1 VIHREPGDSPPPR
14 PPRQPGRRRNLFRFG
29 AAALLIL
36 ALTARGL
43 AVAWTDYLWFS
54 SLDFPGVWRT
64 LVFTRI
70 LIVIIASVVA
80 FLVIYLNLRLADRL
94 SPRRAV
100 FALGQSDELVAR
112 FQGWAEIY
120 GGRILLAAAGVF
132 GFLIGLTAG
141 NWWERALL
149 FFNQADFGVTD
160 PVFGR
165 DIGFFV
171 FSIPF
176 YRDIFGWIFQLLI
189 WTTLLVAVLHYLN
202 GGIQIQQNLQRV
214 SSAVKLHLSILFAAL
229 AVFKAVG
236 YWLDRYELVYSTRG
250 AAFGATFTDLNA
262 QKPALELLVGIS
274 LVAAVLLLIN
284 IRFRGW
290 TLPLVAGGLWLVTS
304 VIVGGIIPAAVQR
317 LSVEPNEIE
326 KESRYIDRNIGATR
340 DAYDLS
346 DIEVTDFAASPDLS
360 ADDIEANRST
370 VDNVRLWDP
379 GVLRS
384 IYSQLEQLRPY
395 YQFDDVDIDR
405 YLIEGEVTQVG
416 LAAREIEVDN
426 VADSTWVN
434 DHLVFTHGFG
444 SVLSPTNE
452 VTAEGQP
459 EFLVNDIPPKIATE
473 SLTLDQ
479 PRIYF
484 GEVPGSQDFV
494 FVGTLEQEVDALEES
509 GEVSFSNYDGD
520 GGIAVGSIFR
530 RAALA
535 LRFNDFNTLISN
547 RITGESKALLFRN
560 IADRVEKAAPFLSQ
574 DSDPYLVMDDGGLS
588 WVVDLYSTTDKYPYS
603 TPANPADAFG
613 GSSRLSFTPHSLPN
627 GFNYVRNSVKAV
639 IDAYHGTMTF
649 YIVDPDDPIV
659 ATYDKIFPELFT
671 DFDEMPDGL
680 RDNLRY
686 PEDLFRVQSDMYT
699 AYHVTDSRVFFNEG
713 DLWQIARDPSSV
725 NPVLDI
731 ETLRGGG
738 AAGTRPMLPYYLLME
753 LPDEEEISFLIMQ
766 PFTPRQTPNMVGFLV
781 AKSDPEQ
788 YGEMIQYQFPQGNP
802 PDGPNQVGG
811 RINQDTNISAD
822 FTLLGQ
828 QGSEI
833 VQGNMLVVPIEE
845 SVIYVQPVYLQGTAQ
860 NALPELKRVVVVFE
874 DRIIMRTTLNE
885 AIDEIF
891 GTDSSDDGGGDVVD
905 PGPIDG
911 TVAGLLEQAEAA
923 FVAADAALRDG
934 DLALYAEKVDEAQGL
949 IEQALALIAANE
961 QG

>member
-1 VIHREPGDSPPPR
+1 V
-14 PPRQPGRRRNLFRFG
+14 LV
-29 AAALLIL
+29 
-36 ALTARGL
+36 LTARGL
-43 AVAWTDYLWFS
+43 AVAWTDYLWFD
-54 SLDFPGVWRT
+54 SLDFPAVWRT

-70 LIVIIASVVA
+70 FIVIIASVAA

-120 GGRILLAAAGVF
+120 GGRILLASAGVF
-132 GFLIGLTAG
+132 AFLIGLTAG

-149 FFNQADFGVTD
+149 FLNQTDFGVTD

-171 FSIPF
+171 FSVPF
-176 YRDIFGWIFQLLI
+176 YRDVFGWIFQLLI

-229 AVFKAVG
+229 AVFKAVA

-274 LVAAVLLLIN
+274 LVAAILLLIN

-326 KESRYIDRNIGATR
+326 KETRYIERNIAATR

-346 DIEVTDFAASPDLS
+346 RIEVTDFAASPNLS
-360 ADDIEANRST
+360 AEDIEANRAT
-370 VDNVRLWDP
+370 IDNVRLWDP

-395 YQFDDVDIDR
+395 YKFDDVDIDR
-405 YLIEGEVTQVG
+405 YLIDGDVTQVG

-452 VTAEGQP
+452 VSVEGQP
-459 EFLVNDIPPKIATE
+459 EFLVNDIPPTIATD
-473 SLTLDQ
+473 SLSLDQ

-484 GEVPGSQDFV
+484 GEVPGSNDFV
-494 FVGTLEQEVDALEES
+494 FVGTKEQEVDALKES
-509 GEVSFSNYDGD
+509 GEVSFFTYDGE
-520 GGIAVGSIFR
+520 GGVAVGSIFR

-560 IADRVEKAAPFLSQ
+560 ISDRVEKAAPFLAQ
-574 DSDPYLVMDDGGLS
+574 DSDPYLVFDDGGLS
-588 WVVDLYSTTDKYPYS
+588 WVVDLYSTTDRYPYS

-613 GSSRLSFTPHSLPN
+613 GSGRLSFTPHSLPN
-627 GFNYVRNSVKAV
+627 GLNYLRNSVKAV
-639 IDAYHGTMTF
+639 IDAYNGTMTF

-659 ATYDKIFPELFT
+659 ATYAKIFPELFT
-671 DFDEMPDGL
+671 PFEQMPDAL
-680 RDNLRY
+680 ADNLRY

-699 AYHVTDSRVFFNEG
+699 AYHVTDARVFFNEG

-725 NPVLDI
+725 NPVLDL

-738 AAGTRPMLPYYLLME
+738 TTGTRPMLPYYLLMA
-753 LPDEEEISFLIMQ
+753 LPDEKETSFLIMQ

-788 YGEMIQYQFPQGNP
+788 FGEMIQYQFPLGNP

-811 RINQDTNISAD
+811 RINQDTAISAD

-874 DRIIMRTTLNE
+874 DRIIMRTTFAE

-891 GTDSSDDGGGDVVD
+891 GTDSGGGGVVD
-905 PGPIDG
+905 PGPVDG
-911 TVAGLLEQAEAA
+911 TVAELLEQAEAA
-923 FVAADAALRDG
+923 FVAADQALRAG
-934 DLALYAEKVDEAQGL
+934 DLALYAAKVDEAQSL
-949 IEQALALIAANE
+949 IEQALAQIAASE
-961 QG
+961 AGG

>member
-1 VIHREPGDSPPPR
+1 MR
-14 PPRQPGRRRNLFRFG
+14 
-29 AAALLIL
+29 AAAVILLVV
-36 ALTARGL
+36 ALTARGA

-70 LIVIIASVVA
+70 FIVIIATVLA

-120 GGRILLAAAGVF
+120 GGRILLGAAGLF
-132 GFLIGLTAG
+132 AFLIGLTAG

-149 FFNQADFGVTD
+149 FFNQTEFGATD

-171 FSIPF
+171 FSVPF
-176 YRDIFGWIFQLLI
+176 YRDVFGWAFQLLI
-189 WTTLLVAVLHYLN
+189 WTTLLVGVLHYLN
-202 GGIQIQQNLQRV
+202 GGIQIQQNMQRV
-214 SSAVKLHLSILFAAL
+214 SAAVKLHLSILFAAL
-229 AVFKAVG
+229 AVFKAIA

-274 LVAAVLLLIN
+274 LVAAILLLVN

-326 KESRYIDRNIGATR
+326 RESRYIDRNIAATR
-340 DAYDLS
+340 DAYDLT
-346 DIEVTDFAASPDLS
+346 DITVTDFAASADLG
-360 ADDIEANRST
+360 ADEIEANRAT
-370 VDNVRLWDP
+370 IDNIRLWDP

-384 IYSQLEQLRPY
+384 TYSQLEKLRPY
-395 YQFDDVDIDR
+395 YQFADVDVDR
-405 YLIEGEVTQVG
+405 YLIDGELTQVG

-426 VADSTWVN
+426 VAESTWVN

-444 SVLSPTNE
+444 AVLSPSNA
-452 VTAEGQP
+452 VTPEGQP
-459 EFLVNDIPPKIATE
+459 EFLVNDIPPKITTD
-473 SLTLDQ
+473 SLTLTQ
-479 PRIYF
+479 ERIYF
-484 GEVPGSQDFV
+484 GEVPTANEFV
-494 FVGTLEQEVDALEES
+494 FVGTREQEVDALREN
-509 GEVSFSNYDGD
+509 GEVSFNTYDGT
-520 GGIAVGSIFR
+520 GGVEVGSIFR
-530 RAALA
+530 RLALA

-560 IADRVEKAAPFLSQ
+560 ISDMVEKAAPFLSQ
-574 DSDPYLVMDDGGLS
+574 DADPYIVFDNGGLF
-588 WVVDLYSTTDKYPYS
+588 WVVDLYTTTDRYPYS
-603 TPANPADAFG
+603 TPAVPGDAFG
-613 GSSRLSFTPHSLPN
+613 GTSRLSFTAHSLPN

-639 IDAYHGTMTF
+639 IDAYNGTTTF
-649 YIVDPDDPIV
+649 YIVDPDDPIIQ
-659 ATYDKIFPELFT
+659 AYDKVFPELFT
-671 DFDEMPDGL
+671 DFGEMSPSL
-680 RDNLRY
+680 RSHLRY

-699 AYHVTDSRVFFNEG
+699 AYHVTDARVFFNEG

-725 NPVLDI
+725 NAVLEI
-731 ETLRGGG
+731 ETLRAGG
-738 AAGTRPMLPYYLLME
+738 ATGTRPMLPYYLLMT
-753 LPDEEEISFLIMQ
+753 LPDEEQASFLILQ
-766 PFTPRQTPNMVGFLV
+766 PFTPRSTPNMVGFLV
-781 AKSDPEQ
+781 AKSDPENF
-788 YGEMIQYQFPQGNP
+788 GEMIQYQFPLGNP

-811 RINQDTNISAD
+811 RINQDTAISSD

-833 VQGNMLVVPIEE
+833 VQGNMLVVPVEE

-874 DRIIMRTTLNE
+874 DRIIMRPTLNE
-885 AIDEIF
+885 AIDVIF
-891 GTDSSDDGGGDVVD
+891 GTERGDGNGTVD
-905 PGPIDG
+905 PGPVDG
-911 TVAGLLEQAEAA
+911 TILELLQQAEAA
-923 FVAADAALRDG
+923 FAEAEVALRQG
-934 DLALYAEKVDEAQGL
+934 DLARYAEKIGEAQDL
-949 IEQALALIAANE
+949 VNRALALIPDGGSA
-961 QG
+961 G